1 MKKFKLGCTFAAVL
15 AIGGSLFA
23 TSCGESGETG
33 DKTYEYALITDVGD
47 IDDEG
52 FNQSSWEAMKA
63 YAEKIG
69 RSCTYYRPTED
80 SNDARKVSMEQAIK
94 KGAKVVVCPGYLFES
109 PVYDMQDKYPEVKF
123 ILLDG
128 APHSEDYSTYKTGAN
143 VVGYSFQEHIS
154 GFLAGFAAV
163 KDGNVDLGFCGGMAL
178 PAVQRFG
185 SGYVQG
191 IEAASKELGIKT
203 TCKYYYAGAFQAT
216 DEATSNMKSWYTA
229 GIDTVFACGGKVYQS
244 VTEGIKNASKSS
256 ATWIGVDVDQHSVSD
271 KVLTSAMKG
280 LRETVTSTLELYE
293 GGSWSLVGGETP
305 DLGLA
310 TKLGNLEAKDYVGL
324 PTDDAAWRFK
334 SFSKSDL
341 EAVIAGI
348 KSGKYTV
355 SSDVTKAPETSAC
368 TVTWVSKFAD

>member
-15 AIGGSLFA
+15 AIGGSLLT
-23 TSCGESGETG
+23 TSCGDS
-33 DKTYEYALITDVGD
+33 KTYEYALITDVGD

-69 RSCTYYRPTED
+69 KSCTYYRPTED
-80 SNDARKVSMEQAIK
+80 SNDARKVSMEQAVK
-94 KGAKVVVCPGYLFES
+94 KGAKVIVCPGYLFES
-109 PVYDMQDKYPEVKF
+109 PVYDLQDKYPDVKF

-128 APHSEDYSTYKTGAN
+128 APHSEDYSTYKTSSN
-143 VVGYSFQEHIS
+143 VVGYSFQEEIS
-154 GFLAGFAAV
+154 GFLAGYAAV
-163 KDGNVDLGFCGGMAL
+163 KDGNRDLGFCGGMAL

-185 SGYVQG
+185 TGYIQG
-191 IEAASKELGIKT
+191 IEVASKELGVKT

-244 VTEGIKNASKSS
+244 VTEGIKSGKAE

-280 LRETVTSTLELYE
+280 LRETVTSSLELYE
-293 GGSWSLVGGETP
+293 AGKWTDLGGKTP
-305 DLGLA
+305 VLGLA
-310 TKLGNLEAKDYVGL
+310 TVLGSLEARDYVGL
-324 PTDDAAWRFK
+324 PTDSAAWRFK
-334 SFSKSDL
+334 SFKTSDL

-348 KSGKYTV
+348 KSKKYVV
-355 SSDVTKAPETSAC
+355 SNDVTEAPETSAC